1 MDSSI
6 ALGSN
11 SSYSASEDD
20 GVFLEGTPN
29 KQLDRNSVKGDGGNN
44 DNEKKK
50 ERGNDNTDPPQTKLT
65 IELQV
70 SLNPKPNQQC
80 VLTEAMDRWTLL
92 LFFHVFV
99 FSLEVG
105 DIIYSSCKYR
115 AG

>member
-29 KQLDRNSVKGDGGNN
+29 EQLDRNSVKGDGGNN

-50 ERGNDNTDPPQTKLT
+50 ERGNDDNNPPQTKLT

-70 SLNPKPNQQC
+70 SLNPKPNQ
-80 VLTEAMDRWTLL
+80 L
-92 LFFHVFV
+92 
-99 FSLEVG
+99 
-105 DIIYSSCKYR
+105 SCLSVCLD
-115 AG
+115 

>member
-20 GVFLEGTPN
+20 GVFLESTPN
-29 KQLDRNSVKGDGGNN
+29 EQLDQNSVKGDGGNN

-50 ERGNDNTDPPQTKLT
+50 ERGNDNNQTKLT

-70 SLNPKPNQQC
+70 SLNPKPNQ
-80 VLTEAMDRWTLL
+80 L
-92 LFFHVFV
+92 
-99 FSLEVG
+99 
-105 DIIYSSCKYR
+105 SCLSVCLD
-115 AG
+115 

>member
-20 GVFLEGTPN
+20 GVFLEATPN
-29 KQLDRNSVKGDGGNN
+29 EQLDRNSVKGDGGNT

-50 ERGNDNTDPPQTKLT
+50 ERGNDNSNPPQTKLT

-70 SLNPKPNQQC
+70 SQNPKPNQ
-80 VLTEAMDRWTLL
+80 L
-92 LFFHVFV
+92 
-99 FSLEVG
+99 
-105 DIIYSSCKYR
+105 SCLSVCLD
-115 AG
+115 